1 VGLPAEGVSKSFAEQ
16 VEAWKGEYQGKL
28 SPEQQRMFSP
38 WAESVSLTSMD
49 RLTDH
54 ETRELRAGRI
64 QTHEGAADTHLK
76 NAQDN
81 WTDFATWNGSLGAA
95 SAELDKALALK
106 GVSKEMRDAE
116 VAKLQASGALGRV
129 KMALESNR
137 FGDARKMLDDPRVAG
152 QREALKID
160 IDQHPQ
166 FAGQLRVQSIPAVYA
181 FVNGQPVDGFMGAL
195 PESQIKQ
202 FVDRLGGQGSMA
214 EEIEAAVAEARM
226 ALDQQDYQSAGQ
238 IFAQVL
244 QVDREHAGALAGLA
258 RCQMAVGDL
267 ENAQATLALVPPAKA
282 SDPEVLSAKAA
293 LELALNP
300 VDVSEIGT
308 LKAQIEKN
316 PDDFQARLDLAVLL
330 NGAGER
336 AEATDQLIYIIKK
349 MRSWNE
355 EAARKQ
361 LVKFFEA
368 WGPKDEFTLAG
379 RRKLSSVLF
388 S

>member
-1 VGLPAEGVSKSFAEQ
+1 MSMTFGAQTPGNGTGNTAGDLVK
-16 VEAWKGEYQGKL
+16 
-28 SPEQQRMFSP
+28 
-38 WAESVSLTSMD
+38 ESST
-49 RLTDH
+49 
-54 ETRELRAGRI
+54 
-64 QTHEGAADTHLK
+64 Q
-76 NAQDN
+76 N
-81 WTDFATWNGSLGAA
+81 F
-95 SAELDKALALK
+95 
-106 GVSKEMRDAE
+106 MRDVIE
-116 VAKLQASGALGRV
+116 ASREAPVIVDFWAPWCGPCKQLGP
-129 KMALESNR
+129 ALEKVVRQANGKVR
-137 FGDARKMLDDPRVAG
+137 MV
-152 QREALKID
+152 KINVD
-160 IDQHPQ
+160 ENQ
-166 FAGQLRVQSIPAVYA
+166 QLAQQMRIQSIPAVYA

-195 PESQIKQ
+195 PESQLKQ

-214 EEIEAAVAEARM
+214 EEIEAAVAEGRA
-226 ALDQQDYQSAGQ
+226 AFDQQDYQTAAQ

-244 QVDREHAGALAGLA
+244 QLDREHAGAIAGLA
-258 RCQMAVGDL
+258 RCQIAVGDL
-267 ENAQATLALVPPAKA
+267 ENAQATLALVPPPKA
-282 SDPEVLSAKAA
+282 GDPEVLSARAA

-336 AEATDQLIYIIKK
+336 EQATDQLIHVIRK
-349 MRSWNE
+349 MRSWND

>member
-1 VGLPAEGVSKSFAEQ
+1 MSMAFGGQTPGMVTGNAAGDLVKDSNTQGFVRDVIEASRQ
-16 VEAWKGEYQGKL
+16 VPVIVDFWA
-28 SPEQQRMFSP
+28 P
-38 WAESVSLTSMD
+38 WC
-49 RLTDH
+49 
-54 ETRELRAGRI
+54 GPCK
-64 QTHEGAADTHLK
+64 Q
-76 NAQDN
+76 
-81 WTDFATWNGSLGAA
+81 LGP
-95 SAELDKALALK
+95 
-106 GVSKEMRDAE
+106 
-116 VAKLQASGALGRV
+116 
-129 KMALESNR
+129 ALEKAVRQANGKVR
-137 FGDARKMLDDPRVAG
+137 MV
-152 QREALKID
+152 KINVD
-160 IDQHPQ
+160 ENQ
-166 FAGQLRVQSIPAVYA
+166 QLAAQMRIQSIPAVYA

-202 FVDRLGGQGSMA
+202 FVDRLGGQGGVA
-214 EEIEAAVAEARM
+214 EEIEAAVAEGRA
-226 ALDQQDYQSAGQ
+226 ALDLQDYQTAAQ

-244 QVDREHAGALAGLA
+244 QLDREHAGAIAGLA
-258 RCQMAVGDL
+258 RCQIAVGDL
-267 ENAQATLALVPPAKA
+267 ENAEASLALVPPAKA
-282 SDPEVLSAKAA
+282 NDPEVLSARAA
-293 LELALNP
+293 LDMALNP

-330 NGAGER
+330 NGAGQRE
-336 AEATDQLIYIIKK
+336 EATDQLIYVIRK